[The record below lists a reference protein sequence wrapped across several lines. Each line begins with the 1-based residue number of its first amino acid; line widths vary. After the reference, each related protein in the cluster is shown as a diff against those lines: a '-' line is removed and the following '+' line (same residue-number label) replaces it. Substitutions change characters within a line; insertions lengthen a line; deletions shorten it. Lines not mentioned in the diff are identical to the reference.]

1 MSLPRRQLL
10 ATSDVPQLPLPSQN
24 ELSDVPPLQ
33 PRMIAEVQGQPEL
46 STSIKQVPQSQP
58 ASQLAHSIGCMYN
71 IRGALTR
78 KENENLIAL
87 AQHTG
92 STQVPKEAGDGPLE
106 GAVTKVGT
114 KEF

>member
-58 ASQLAHSIGCMYN
+58 ASQLAHSIGCIPKLRRN
-71 IRGALTR
+71 ALPQHRAMVGLLGTR
-78 KENENLIAL
+78 KDAI
-87 AQHTG
+87 
-92 STQVPKEAGDGPLE
+92 
-106 GAVTKVGT
+106 
-114 KEF
+114 KEFTNAMWYA

>member
-58 ASQLAHSIGCMYN
+58 ASQLAHSIGC
-71 IRGALTR
+71 IPKLRRGGLPQHRAMVGLLGD
-78 KENENLIAL
+78 KEGRYKRI
-87 AQHTG
+87 
-92 STQVPKEAGDGPLE
+92 
-106 GAVTKVGT
+106 
-114 KEF
+114 